1 MFILKNTL
9 ESEIE
14 KDRPDILVYAIYYN
28 LFSKEELD
36 ITKPHIVLFG
46 RKHIGTILRNDG
58 GKWQLFNKKNF
69 PKLYSRIRKKLGKIL
84 PKELYDIYEIVYPNK
99 GCFRNYID
107 PIPESLFSLGLC
119 TTSIFNKSADI
130 DVEDTLSNVVD
141 NIIPTWM
148 TFYVNIEFV
157 RYNSDKNK
165 FEQVSLKRVREA
177 EGYSDF
183 LYAYNYQNFVNY
195 DPDDVDYSIYRSNN
209 NVLL

>member
-1 MFILKNTL
+1 M
-9 ESEIE
+9 
-14 KDRPDILVYAIYYN
+14 
-28 LFSKEELD
+28 
-36 ITKPHIVLFG
+36 
-46 RKHIGTILRNDG
+46 
-58 GKWQLFNKKNF
+58 
-69 PKLYSRIRKKLGKIL
+69 
-84 PKELYDIYEIVYPNK
+84 
-99 GCFRNYID
+99 
-107 PIPESLFSLGLC
+107 C
-119 TTSIFNKSADI
+119 TTSVFNKSADI

-157 RYNSDKNK
+157 KYNSDKNK

-195 DPDDVDYSIYRSNN
+195 DPDEVDYSIYRSDN